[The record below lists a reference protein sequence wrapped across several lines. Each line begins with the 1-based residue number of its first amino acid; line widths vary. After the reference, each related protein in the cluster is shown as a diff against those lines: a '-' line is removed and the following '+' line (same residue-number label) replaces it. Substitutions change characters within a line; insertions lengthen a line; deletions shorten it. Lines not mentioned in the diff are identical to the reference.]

1 MASKRSP
8 ENRTQAVVLLSVIVF
23 ALTMGLLFLWKVRT
37 MSPRVVQVQ
46 DEIRLP
52 PRPLP
57 PSDVSPQGQCAS
69 VGGTWIDCGNPCHG
83 APPGKSCLSM
93 CEPQC
98 LCGPSSGNACPASQT
113 CQQKDADGVGVC
125 RPGKVPVPVPG
136 ETSTGTVSAADLSA
150 PILRAGML
158 CDASNSI
165 CVTASVSG
173 TRLANPFT
181 VTGTAIAFENTAN
194 WRLLDGK
201 GVTLDKGFFTTDASD
216 VGKAGGFSLRTFLL
230 HVPTTKTGRLE
241 IFETSAEDGSL
252 IHTVSLPVKLP
263 QEKMTTNVAWYTE
276 ESKIGSQLPEIVNVI
291 VPKTDLPIET
301 ALRATLGLTPTKGYK
316 TACTAQTCPLKS
328 LVVKN
333 GVAIADFQAGTEG
346 IWQDQIRFLLK
357 SFPSVKTVHVQVNG
371 QE

>member
-1 MASKRSP
+1 M
-8 ENRTQAVVLLSVIVF
+8 
-23 ALTMGLLFLWKVRT
+23 
-37 MSPRVVQVQ
+37 
-46 DEIRLP
+46 
-52 PRPLP
+52 
-57 PSDVSPQGQCAS
+57 
-69 VGGTWIDCGNPCHG
+69 
-83 APPGKSCLSM
+83 
-93 CEPQC
+93 
-98 LCGPSSGNACPASQT
+98 
-113 CQQKDADGVGVC
+113 
-125 RPGKVPVPVPG
+125 
-136 ETSTGTVSAADLSA
+136 
-150 PILRAGML
+150 
-158 CDASNSI
+158 
-165 CVTASVSG
+165 
-173 TRLANPFT
+173 
-181 VTGTAIAFENTAN
+181 
-194 WRLLDGK
+194 
-201 GVTLDKGFFTTDASD
+201 TLDKGFFTTDASD